1 MSDWEVKQEGWS
13 RTRLV
18 LDSYSDMASNNQQTT
33 DWLPHLAPSA
43 AAQGPITFKLLCGAD
58 LLGEF
63 FLWLLLIYK
72 DINLESFA
80 VPNLWNE
87 DDLTTI
93 VRDYG
98 LVVISR

>member
-1 MSDWEVKQEGWS
+1 MSDWEVRQEGWS

-18 LDSYSDMASNNQQTT
+18 LDSYKNIADNAQQ
-33 DWLPHLAPSA
+33 DQSWLPNLGSPAE
-43 AAQGPITFKLLCGAD
+43 GPITFKLLCGAD
-58 LLGEF
+58 LLGRLE
-63 FLWLLLIYK
+63 LNVMNITPES
-72 DINLESFA
+72 LESFA

-87 DDLTTI
+87 EDLTTI

>member
-18 LDSYSDMASNNQQTT
+18 LDSYSDMVDSYSDMASNNQQTT

-63 FLWLLLIYK
+63 F
-72 DINLESFA
+72 
-80 VPNLWNE
+80 
-87 DDLTTI
+87 
-93 VRDYG
+93 
-98 LVVISR
+98 